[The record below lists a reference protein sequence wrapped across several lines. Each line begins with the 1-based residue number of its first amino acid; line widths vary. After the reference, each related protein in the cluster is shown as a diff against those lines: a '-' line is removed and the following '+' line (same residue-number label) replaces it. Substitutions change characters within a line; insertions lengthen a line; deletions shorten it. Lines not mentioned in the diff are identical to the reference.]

1 MVKGR
6 NLKEISFYL
15 VHTIFTENA
24 KKVFSILVRVG
35 SNIAIFTPLAYHVV
49 IFHEY

>member
-1 MVKGR
+1 MESF
-6 NLKEISFYL
+6 LYLQEIQK
-15 VHTIFTENA
+15 I
-24 KKVFSILVRVG
+24 FSILVRVG

>member
-6 NLKEISFYL
+6 NFVYL
-15 VHTIFTENA
+15 VHTIFTENT